1 MPRPRLCD
9 DMACTTEMG
18 LEPRQEELRRRP
30 GSPAAAAGSGLPQV
44 EAAEATD
51 VDSPAMEDVTQSHKV
66 SRRY

>member
-1 MPRPRLCD
+1 
-9 DMACTTEMG
+9 MG

-51 VDSPAMEDVTQSHKV
+51 VDSPAMEDVTQSHEV
-66 SRRY
+66 S